1 MSRYCGSGRN
11 LLTGLIVMSTLYE
24 SLHST
29 VSRAQ
34 WPCGL
39 RCDTAAAPL
48 LGMCVRIPTGVSASY
63 RCYVLSG
70 KIYATDWSFVQRSP
84 TDCGVSEC
92 AREASIMRRPWPTR
106 GCCAGR
112 GGAEIPLYT
121 IYTTCRVA
129 QCSVAINQWFAI
141 QIWVLKLFWVGDVT
155 LDFMIILR
163 KVINL
168 KGNYRTATWRYIIS
182 LH

>member
-112 GGAEIPLYT
+112 GGGGNSTVHNLYNLS
-121 IYTTCRVA
+121 
-129 QCSVAINQWFAI
+129 CSSVFSGDQPMVRDTNLGLEAILSW
-141 QIWVLKLFWVGDVT
+141 
-155 LDFMIILR
+155 
-163 KVINL
+163 
-168 KGNYRTATWRYIIS
+168 WRNIGFYDYFTES
-182 LH
+182 NKSEG